1 MGVRPQHFILG
12 AFFLLRAPTHKLNL
26 QRQHHGK
33 DWQLWILRD
42 LDWLGY
48 HGASELIWNWNIKVV
63 VDLNWSNLIPQQECL
78 LWQKSFEPFRGMQR
92 DVYKIKSQGLRP
104 NTSGCQADPWGAPF
118 SSKGSLC
125 RLRLSSRNPPL
136 QCLEYQQ
143 IRDKFGPCGWSR
155 HPPGSF
161 ALVFLPFFFLRFAF
175 LCWSAFVS
183 WGSSMEQ
190 PAVPNANLND
200 AIFNK

>member
-1 MGVRPQHFILG
+1 MLAVTKIIWALLCCPVASLLSF
-12 AFFLLRAPTHKLNL
+12 LRARK
-26 QRQHHGK
+26 G
-33 DWQLWILRD
+33 D
-42 LDWLGY
+42 L
-48 HGASELIWNWNIKVV
+48 S
-63 VDLNWSNLIPQQECL
+63 
-78 LWQKSFEPFRGMQR
+78 GMQR

-125 RLRLSSRNPPL
+125 WLRLSSRNPPL
-136 QCLEYQQ
+136 QRSEYQQ
-143 IRDKFGPCGWSR
+143 IRDTFGLCGWSR

-200 AIFNK
+200 AIFNW